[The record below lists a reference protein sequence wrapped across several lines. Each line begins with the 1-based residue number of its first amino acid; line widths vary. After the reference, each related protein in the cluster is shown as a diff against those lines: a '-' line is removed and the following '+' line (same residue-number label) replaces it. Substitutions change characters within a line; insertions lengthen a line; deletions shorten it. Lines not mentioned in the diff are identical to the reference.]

1 MAIVPPLP
9 VKLALYKHQLDVAA
23 QKSIE
28 LSWDDFA
35 NLLVETGEETPCTVA
50 NGPDK
55 CVGKKCPHKSYPRTA
70 KGFMVVLPVEIDGPR
85 EDKFVKSM
93 SALALD
99 FDHIT
104 RADVSRV
111 TERLAPYEFAAYT
124 THNNRTIVRLPDG
137 VAALPGKEDICI
149 RFVIALSRPVD
160 ANQWHRFLPVAIKF
174 LGVEIEQVAANGKRL
189 MQPDPVCKN
198 RSRPYYLQSWPKDA
212 PHDAWR
218 NRGTVLD
225 VDAALAWGDEHVR
238 NVLPP
243 LVEDDGSEGTP
254 IIEGSGW
261 DRSSEAYQDLIETV
275 ERYLPDHRRHELA
288 MALAGALRRAG
299 ATKED
304 ARHII
309 YEGFKR
315 GGSDDPKTRA
325 NVVEHTWALAPDAM
339 MTGYS
344 RMLEILPEEDAAE
357 IGEAISKCASE
368 EFLAPLREKYAAGD
382 RSAEI
387 VELVAPAPP
396 AAAIDLNV
404 VRREIRDYVNKK
416 GRQNTQLSQ
425 VQATLLRRVL
435 DGKLLARPDG
445 VGDPETRLDDNDNG
459 VSIPSAINR
468 VGTLLANAV
477 PVTTPWHA
485 VREIVRDSVA
495 QLAAPPEG
503 QTWLARMEVAYKAGL
518 AERVRAKAK
527 GLHESTQTRDK
538 IRQAYMGGDVPPP
551 PPPVVASSVPP
562 LPPPLPFPTPP
573 PPPPLPIEATLGP
586 GVPISQSVIPIESA
600 RTRSFSRGSTEPPD
614 GPNWR
619 DLLIKGPNG
628 ALQQIAHN
636 AKLFLRNHEDLRG
649 CFRWNEVTKEVEV
662 SGGLFNSVARFG
674 LEQVISVVEDYLSA
688 VHQLRIPYRDLK
700 VRVVGIARQ
709 NSYDPI
715 KEHLEALRWDG
726 VPRLD
731 SWLREYCGALVD
743 NNEAYLSLV
752 GRRWMI
758 SLVARAL
765 DPGCKVHTVLVLEGD
780 GGLGKSSI
788 FEIIGGEWF
797 CDTPLQLGDKDSRMM
812 AARYWLCEL
821 AELVAFKKTDQNVL
835 KNFFSSR
842 VDHFRP
848 PFKETLEESPR
859 RCVFVSTTNEDD
871 YLVDETGNRRYL
883 PVKCFYT
890 REALDRL
897 RRDRN
902 QLLAEAVAYYRAGEK
917 WHFDYEEKHIT
928 EAETEKRMVETP
940 INVKVPQWWY
950 GLAPKDRPAA
960 PTVVD
965 VFEQAIDMNRPP
977 TDGDLKKIGHALSKM
992 KFVKRRDSEPP
1003 RLWRWWASEELLN
1016 APQAG
1021 KRKSSLFSVPSVNT
1035 TNAPKKDEKK

>member
-1 MAIVPPLP
+1 MSIGVRMAIMPPLP
-9 VKLALYKHQLDVAA
+9 VKVALYKHQLDVAA
-23 QKSIE
+23 QKSITLPWE
-28 LSWDDFA
+28 DFA
-35 NLLVETGEETPCTVA
+35 NLLVETGEESPCTVA
-50 NGPDK
+50 NGPDR

-85 EDKFVKSM
+85 EDRYVKSM

-111 TERLAPYEFAAYT
+111 IEKLAPYEFAAYT

-137 VAALPGKEDICI
+137 VSALPAKDDVCI
-149 RFVIALSRPVD
+149 RFVVALSRPVD

-174 LGVEIEQVAANGKRL
+174 LGVEIEQQAANGKRI
-189 MQPDPVCKN
+189 MQPDPTCKN
-198 RSRPYYLQSWPKDA
+198 RSRPYYMQTWPKDA

-218 NRGTVLD
+218 NRGTALPVDVVLE
-225 VDAALAWGDEHVR
+225 WGDRFVP
-238 NVLPP
+238 NVEPP
-243 LVEDDGSEGTP
+243 LVDDEGEGAP

-261 DRSSEAYQDLIETV
+261 DLSSEPVQDLIEAI

-288 MALAGALRRAG
+288 MAIAGALRRVG

-304 ARHII
+304 ARRII
-309 YEGFKR
+309 FEGFKR

-325 NVVEHTWALAPDAM
+325 NVVDHTWALAPDAM

-357 IGEAISKCASE
+357 IGEKISLCALE
-368 EFLAPLREKYAAGD
+368 EVLAPLHERYRAGD

-387 VELVAPAPP
+387 VELVAPSLP
-396 AAAIDLNV
+396 ATAIDLNV
-404 VRREIRDYVNKK
+404 IRKSIRDYATKK
-416 GRQNTQLSQ
+416 AHQNERLSQ
-425 VQATLLRRVL
+425 VQATILRRAL

-445 VGDPETRLDDNDNG
+445 VNDPETRLDESDNG
-459 VSIPSAINR
+459 LAIPSAINR
-468 VGTLLANAV
+468 LGTLLANAV
-477 PVTTPWHA
+477 PITTPWHA

-495 QLAAPPEG
+495 QLADPPAG
-503 QTWLARMEVAYKAGL
+503 QTWLARAEAAFKAGL
-518 AERVRAKAK
+518 AERKHATATRINE
-527 GLHESTQTRDK
+527 GSQTREK
-538 IRQAYMGGDVPPP
+538 IRQSFTGGEPAEVEGRD
-551 PPPVVASSVPP
+551 ASP
-562 LPPPLPFPTPP
+562 PPPLPFPPLA
-573 PPPPLPIEATLGP
+573 PPPPLPVEATLGP

-600 RTRSFSRGSTEPPD
+600 RTRTPSRGSTEPPD

-619 DLLIKGPNG
+619 DLLVKGPNG
-628 ALQQIAHN
+628 AFQQIAHN

-662 SGGLFNSVARFG
+662 SGALFNNVAKFG

-688 VHQLRIPYRDLK
+688 VHQLRVPYRDLK

-731 SWLREYCGALVD
+731 AWLKEYCGAVTD

-883 PVKCFYT
+883 PVKCLYT
-890 REALDRL
+890 KEALDRL

-965 VFEQAIDMNRPP
+965 VFEQAVDMNRPP
-977 TDGDLKKIGHALSKM
+977 TDGDLKKIGHALAKM
-992 KFVKRRDSEPP
+992 RFVKRRDSTPP
-1003 RLWRWWASEELLN
+1003 RLWRWWATEELLN
-1016 APQAG
+1016 APQVG
-1021 KRKSSLFSVPSVNT
+1021 KRKTSLFSVPSANT
-1035 TNAPKKDEKK
+1035 KQDEKK